1 MYEKCKFLSM
11 GCISALIQASVLIEI
26 LQTFSKTSSY
36 SKLEKYPATSLIL
49 KLLSSSSRLAHDS
62 FPELIRKI
70 IESGNNKIIIH
81 FMISDLYIHVNIL
94 TTKNMKNYI
103 ILSIG
108 CACYCPLWPCRPVLY
123 DW

>member
-1 MYEKCKFLSM
+1 M
-11 GCISALIQASVLIEI
+11 GYISALIQASVLIEI

-81 FMISDLYIHVNIL
+81 FMISDLFIHVNIL
-94 TTKNMKNYI
+94 KNKKYEKLYYI
-103 ILSIG
+103 INWL
-108 CACYCPLWPCRPVLY
+108 CMLLPFMAMQACVI
-123 DW
+123 